1 MRRLAL
7 AATCALLASPA
18 LAQTPLGTS
27 FTYQGRLVE
36 SGTPPN
42 GSYDFR
48 FVLYDAASGGNQ
60 VGPVVTREDVFVST
74 GLFTV
79 GVDFGAVF
87 TSQRRFLGKR
97 S

>member
-60 VGPVVTREDVFVST
+60 VGPQNSP
-74 GLFTV
+74 
-79 GVDFGAVF
+79 
-87 TSQRRFLGKR
+87 
-97 S
+97 